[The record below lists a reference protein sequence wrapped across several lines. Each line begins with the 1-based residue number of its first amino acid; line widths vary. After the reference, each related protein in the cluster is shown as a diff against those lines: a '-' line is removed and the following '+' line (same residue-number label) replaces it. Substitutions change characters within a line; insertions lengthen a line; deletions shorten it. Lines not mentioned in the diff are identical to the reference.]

1 MPPAEGNRTFAGSSN
16 DDAFAPG
23 TAVWRSAGARL
34 FATRGTRST
43 ASGQRT
49 YRDDCGRP
57 VYARTF
63 YPVRKCRNG
72 HFRAVVPASPA
83 GIAADRVNQK
93 IDEHTNSQRKLASK
107 WV

>member
-1 MPPAEGNRTFAGSSN
+1 MRAFANTSS
-16 DDAFAPG
+16 DGEVAPG
-23 TAVWRSAGARL
+23 TAVWRSASARL

-43 ASGQRT
+43 VRPPSGQRT
-49 YRDDCGRP
+49 FRDDRDRP

-63 YPVRKCRNG
+63 YPVRKCRND